1 MLNVLILCTANSARS
16 ILGEAILNRLGSG
29 RFKAYSAGSHPRGEP
44 NLNAIRLLGELG
56 YPTETLRSK
65 SWDEFAVA
73 GAPKMGLVITVCD
86 AAAGESCPYWPGA
99 PLKAHWGIPDPAGVA
114 GGVEAERAAF
124 QLAYDRLEARM
135 KALVALPVESM
146 TRDDVQKSLQKI
158 AALGGATALARDKG
172 D

>member
-1 MLNVLILCTANSARS
+1 MEYIGLSATEQTTTRS
-16 ILGEAILNRLGSG
+16 
-29 RFKAYSAGSHPRGEP
+29 
-44 NLNAIRLLGELG
+44 
-56 YPTETLRSK
+56 
-65 SWDEFAVA
+65 
-73 GAPKMGLVITVCD
+73 
-86 AAAGESCPYWPGA
+86 A